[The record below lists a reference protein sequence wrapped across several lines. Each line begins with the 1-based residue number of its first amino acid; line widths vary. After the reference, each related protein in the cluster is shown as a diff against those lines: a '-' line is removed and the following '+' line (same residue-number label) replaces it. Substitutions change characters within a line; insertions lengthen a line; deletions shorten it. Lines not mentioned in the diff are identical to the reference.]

1 MPVGVFLYAWP
12 KFDCWVNSRGTKL
25 CIDIVNKV
33 RVIVKVK
40 TIYIKEHYKY
50 VHKYTLH
57 KTDEKIYDVQ
67 WDFYNEVGRSHCFLF
82 LWPVESDLMV
92 QGVGWWG

>member
-1 MPVGVFLYAWP
+1 MSKLIYMPVGVFFNML
-12 KFDCWVNSRGTKL
+12 DRNLTVELNSRGTKL

-50 VHKYTLH
+50 VHKYH
-57 KTDEKIYDVQ
+57 K
-67 WDFYNEVGRSHCFLF
+67 
-82 LWPVESDLMV
+82 
-92 QGVGWWG
+92 